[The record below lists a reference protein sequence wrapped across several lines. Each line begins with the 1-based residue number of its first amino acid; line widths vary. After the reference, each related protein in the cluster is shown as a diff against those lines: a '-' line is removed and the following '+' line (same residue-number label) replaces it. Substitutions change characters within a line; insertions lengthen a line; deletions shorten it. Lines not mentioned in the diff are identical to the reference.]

1 MATGQI
7 YPNRYNNHR
16 LLSNE
21 VIYMLYSYICR
32 ISQVPLVS
40 IGPHTVYVY
49 SLCLWLAEGGV
60 GCTRQHKDV
69 MCVCVCE
76 GYTAVLGGQ
85 VFSCFCFLGADTG
98 VNIQKMMSQP
108 QQRARRPVQSQA
120 QFPQRLSN
128 IKTICC
134 PTVRPCGRVST
145 GWGVR
150 LAPGHSAI
158 KLPQQESYRSGWAWN
173 TNLFDIFPEFTR
185 EADLKVWVL

>member
-1 MATGQI
+1 MF
-7 YPNRYNNHR
+7 
-16 LLSNE
+16 
-21 VIYMLYSYICR
+21 
-32 ISQVPLVS
+32 
-40 IGPHTVYVY
+40 TVCA
-49 SLCLWLAEGGV
+49 SDWLKAVWAAQGNIKTWCV
-60 GCTRQHKDV
+60 
-69 MCVCVCE
+69 CVCVCE

-134 PTVRPCGRVST
+134 PTVRPCGRVF
-145 GWGVR
+145 WGLD

-158 KLPQQESYRSGWAWN
+158 KLPRRESYRSGWAWN

-185 EADLKVWVL
+185 ETDLKVWVLWSS